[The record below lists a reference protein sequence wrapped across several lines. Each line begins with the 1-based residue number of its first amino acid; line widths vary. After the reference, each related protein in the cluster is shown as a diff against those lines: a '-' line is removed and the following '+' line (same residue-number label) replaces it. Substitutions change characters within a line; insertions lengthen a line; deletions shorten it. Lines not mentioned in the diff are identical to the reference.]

1 MPLIARS
8 FFVFFALLFATV
20 AWGAE
25 SPSAENQTAEDASKI
40 LQRACQRI
48 AAADAFSL
56 EFEYAIRIGF
66 PGLDHGKFARYEVA
80 ARRPNKF
87 AFVRRKGDMGTTI
100 VSDGENITNYVAEL
114 KQYTQQP
121 APKTLEKFSNSLTGA
136 MMLEGGMGG
145 FAMALLADAPYQRL
159 TEGDAQVEYVDKEVI
174 EGKECHR
181 LRLQQEDLKFDI
193 WVTAAEEPTLRRIR
207 PDMSSQFTEE
217 ELASGFKIVIS
228 LDYTKWDWKPE
239 ADAAVFQ
246 FSPPATA
253 DLVDEVSPRM
263 PEPVLPP
270 VRQVH
275 ELLGQPAPKFALVTL
290 AGDEAFELGDV
301 LGKQVVVLDF
311 WASWCAPCIKSLPK
325 LAKLTEKFADENVVF
340 YGVNLEEDTNTVQEF
355 LEKQEIELPVL
366 LDMQAAVAGKYGV
379 DAIPHMVLI
388 GLDGRVQV
396 VHTGAPDD
404 FEGELTRQL
413 TALLA
418 GEDLAAKE
426 LAEAE
431 GTQPHQE
438 QPQDQEQPHGE

>member
-8 FFVFFALLFATV
+8 FFVSYALLFGAV
-20 AWGAE
+20 AWAAE
-25 SPSAENQTAEDASKI
+25 SPSAENQAEEDAAAL

-48 AAADAFSL
+48 TTADAFAV

-87 AFVRRKGDMGTTI
+87 AFVRNKGDMGTTV
-100 VSDGENITNYVAEL
+100 VSDGENLTNYVAEL
-114 KQYTQQP
+114 KQYTLQP
-121 APKTLEKFSNSLTGA
+121 APKTLEEFSNSLTGA

-145 FAMALLADAPYQRL
+145 LAMAVLSDDPYQRL
-159 TEGDAQVEYVDKEVI
+159 TEGDAKLEYVEREAID
-174 EGKECHR
+174 GKECHR
-181 LRLQQEDLKFDI
+181 LRIQREDLEFDV
-193 WVTAAEEPTLRRIR
+193 WVTAGEVPTLRRIR
-207 PDMSSQFTEE
+207 PDMASQFTEE
-217 ELASGFKIVIS
+217 ELASGFKIIIS
-228 LDYTKWDWKPE
+228 LDYTNWDWEPE
-239 ADAAVFQ
+239 PDAAVFQ

-253 DLVDEVSPRM
+253 ELVDEVSPRM

-270 VRQVH
+270 LQQVH
-275 ELLGQPAPKFALVTL
+275 PLIGQPAPKFALVTL

-311 WASWCAPCIKSLPK
+311 WASWCAPCIETLPK
-325 LAKLTEKFADENVVF
+325 LAELTEKFTDKNVEF
-340 YGVNLEEDTNTVQEF
+340 YGVNLEEDTKTVQAF
-355 LEKQEIELPVL
+355 LEKQELKLPVL
-366 LDMQAAVAGKYGV
+366 LDTQAAVAEKYGV

-404 FEGELTRQL
+404 SEGELTRQL

-426 LAEAE
+426 LAKAE
-431 GTQPHQE
+431 GTSQE
-438 QPQDQEQPHGE
+438 QPDSD